1 MTQQEFEHIAYTL
14 RPMLTGIGRAY
25 FGSADEAED
34 VAQEALL
41 RLWRYAESMDGGC
54 DLSRLAARIA
64 KWCCVDIDRRRRAFA
79 PPPLPGWD
87 AEAAHSP
94 HDELVG
100 KETQQLLDKAISQLS
115 PRERELFEMQ
125 QLEGLP
131 ADEIAQRT
139 GVSKTS
145 VQSMVSRARKKVFDE
160 LNKLMKQ

>member
-1 MTQQEFEHIAYTL
+1 M
-14 RPMLTGIGRAY
+14 
-25 FGSADEAED
+25 
-34 VAQEALL
+34 
-41 RLWRYAESMDGGC
+41 
-54 DLSRLAARIA
+54 
-64 KWCCVDIDRRRRAFA
+64 
-79 PPPLPGWD
+79 PGWD